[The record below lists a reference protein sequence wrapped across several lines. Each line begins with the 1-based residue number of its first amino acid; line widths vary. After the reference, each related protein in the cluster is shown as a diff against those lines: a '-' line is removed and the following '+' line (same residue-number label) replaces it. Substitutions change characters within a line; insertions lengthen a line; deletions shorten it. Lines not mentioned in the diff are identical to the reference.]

1 MCQAS
6 RRCLQMIEWSVARI
20 PSADQHVYDAR
31 KVTCDTGVA
40 FIDLALRK
48 ILPTDLVLIGAK
60 TGAGKTQIMAQIAG
74 HMSEMGKKV
83 FYLALEAE
91 KDEIEMRLRYQILV
105 SKVKQNNVYA
115 HLDLSYRN
123 FRLGGLSEE
132 MLRYGNEIDEEFM
145 RRFKNLFTAYPD
157 IGFNHLDLADCFDK
171 ARAMGAEC
179 IFLDHI
185 HFMDTISGGEESNEG
200 LTQIIKNVRRLN
212 LQYEIPVITAGHL
225 RKDFDKII
233 PTKEDFHGT
242 SNLSK
247 VATVCILIAK
257 DAEGFDPVSGH
268 QRTFFF
274 IDKSRTGS
282 FGNMIGCMWFST
294 EDNRYME
301 HVALAWAAPDF
312 KSVTLLD
319 RAKYPKWANINLGG
333 RVHVLSQQKINEL
346 KDGT

>member
-1 MCQAS
+1 
-6 RRCLQMIEWSVARI
+6 MIEWSVARI
-20 PSADQHVYDAR
+20 PAADQHVYDAKR
-31 KVTCDTGVA
+31 ITCDTGVA

-60 TGAGKTQIMAQIAG
+60 TGVGKTQIMAQIAG
-74 HMSEMGKKV
+74 HMSEQGKKV

-91 KDEIEMRLRYQILV
+91 QDEIEMRLRYQILV
-105 SKVKQNNVYA
+105 SKIKQNNIYA
-115 HLDLSYRN
+115 HMDLSYRN

-132 MLRYGNEIDEEFM
+132 MLKHGNEIDAEFVK
-145 RRFKNLFTAYPD
+145 RFTNLFTAYPS
-157 IGFNHLDLADCFDK
+157 IGFNHIDLTQCFEQ
-171 ARAMGAEC
+171 AREMGAEC

-185 HFMDTISGGEESNEG
+185 HFMETITGEAESNEA
-200 LTQIIKNVRRLN
+200 LSNIIKHVRDLN
-212 LQYEIPVITAGHL
+212 LRYQIPVITAGHL

-247 VATVCILIAK
+247 VATVCILLAK
-257 DAEGFDPVSGH
+257 DSEGFDPVSGH

-294 EDNRYME
+294 EDNRYLE

-319 RAKYPKWANINLGG
+319 RNKYPKWAQVSVEG
-333 RVHVLSQQKINEL
+333 RIHVLSQEKINQL
-346 KDGT
+346 KEGT